1 MNILNDAPTDPRV
14 SGLLYERVRV
24 FLNKKLEPFALNSA
38 DVYIN
43 TVDDPIN
50 QRMVS
55 SQSLYEEAIDSLER
69 GSEPTYVQGITYVF
83 SLPWTFEQAYSLRKP
98 SLDDVEKIMRSLL
111 EEAKHQWRV

>member
-83 SLPWTFEQAYSLRKP
+83 SCRGRLSRRIACANHHWMMSRK
-98 SLDDVEKIMRSLL
+98 
-111 EEAKHQWRV
+111 